1 MSTPLRRTP
10 LHAEHAR
17 HGARFVDFGGWD
29 MPVQYIGTLK
39 EHHAVRTAGGLF
51 DVSHMGEVVVRG
63 PEAVQAVHRLVT
75 NDVTRIGDGRA
86 QYTAMCLP
94 DGGIIDDLIVYRLRE
109 DELFLCVNASNREKD
124 FQWIRENLEG
134 DAEATDES
142 DDWCQIALQG
152 PQAAEVLAEV
162 LQTRELVDM
171 RPFRVQD
178 VPWGSGASPIRV
190 ATTGYTGSGGYE
202 LYLSVEQG
210 PALWRAL
217 ATAGEARG
225 VIPAGLGARD
235 TLRLE
240 MGYCLYGNDID
251 ETTNPLEAG
260 LGWVTKLDVG
270 DFIGRD
276 ALLAQKEAGITRKLV
291 GFVLSERGIAR
302 AHTPILVDGEV
313 VGEVTSGT
321 MSPTLKQG
329 IGMGYV
335 PMEHASTGTPIAA
348 EVRGRA
354 IAGAVTRPPFVSI

>member
-1 MSTPLRRTP
+1 
-10 LHAEHAR
+10 
-17 HGARFVDFGGWD
+17 
-29 MPVQYIGTLK
+29 
-39 EHHAVRTAGGLF
+39 
-51 DVSHMGEVVVRG
+51 
-63 PEAVQAVHRLVT
+63 VT

-94 DGGIIDDLIVYRLRE
+94 DGGIIDDLIVYRLAE
-109 DELFLCVNASNREKD
+109 DELFLCVNASNRAKD
-124 FQWIRENLEG
+124 FQWIQENLQG
-134 DAEATDES
+134 DAEASDES

-152 PQAAEVLAEV
+152 PQAVEVLADV
-162 LQTRELVDM
+162 LGHRELVEM

-178 VPWGSGASPIRV
+178 VSWEGIASPIRV

-202 LYLSVEQG
+202 LYLNADDG

-217 ATAGEARG
+217 ATAGEPRG
-225 VIPAGLGARD
+225 VVPAGLGARD

-251 ETTNPLEAG
+251 ETTTPLEAG
-260 LGWVTKLDVG
+260 LGWVTRLDAG

-276 ALLAQKEAGITRKLV
+276 AILAQKEAGVARRLV

-302 AHTPILVDGEV
+302 AHSPILVGGEA

-335 PMEHASTGTPIAA
+335 PMEHAEPGTPIAA
-348 EVRGRA
+348 EVRGRG
-354 IAGAVTRPPFVSI
+354 IAGEVTRPPFVSI